1 MENPAAPRRR
11 LWPVFV
17 MPGLV
22 VLLAIGWSVFWYVA
36 SSEIGRQFDGWQAR
50 EAKAGRVYKCGDLS
64 VGGYPFR
71 FEVSCANASA
81 SLSSQTPSQAPIEAR
96 VARILAVAQVYNPK
110 LMIAEFTSPA
120 TIVPQGGQSLTARW
134 SLAQASVFGLPE
146 EPQRVALVFDNPA
159 VERIVS
165 SVQSPFMHAKHVELH
180 GRIAEGSVNDHPV
193 VDAALELDGATA
205 EGLHP
210 LAAQPF
216 DLTATARLRGLANFA
231 PRPWPERFR
240 EIQQAN
246 GSVELV
252 NSRVQQGDIIAVASG
267 TLGISP
273 QGRLD
278 GELKM
283 TVAGLE
289 KIIPALGLDKIAN
302 GGIPQATLDRVAP
315 GLKSQDLNNAL
326 GALDKLVPGLG
337 GLVKQQA
344 PAAIAAGMTMLGDE
358 TTLEGHKAQAV
369 PLRFVNGEVFL
380 GPLRIGD
387 VPPLF

>member
-1 MENPAAPRRR
+1 MTSPPLPRRRR

-17 MPGLV
+17 APGLV

-50 EAKAGRVYKCGDLS
+50 EAKAGRIYKCGDLS

-81 SLSSQTPSQAPIEAR
+81 SLSSQTASQAPIEAR

-146 EPQRVALVFDNPA
+146 EPQRVALVFDNPV

-180 GRIAEGSVNDHPV
+180 GRIAEGSVNDHPI
-193 VDAALELDGATA
+193 VDAAIELNGATA

-231 PRPWPERFR
+231 PKPWPERFR
-240 EIQQAN
+240 
-246 GSVELV
+246 
-252 NSRVQQGDIIAVASG
+252 
-267 TLGISP
+267 
-273 QGRLD
+273 
-278 GELKM
+278 
-283 TVAGLE
+283 
-289 KIIPALGLDKIAN
+289 
-302 GGIPQATLDRVAP
+302 
-315 GLKSQDLNNAL
+315 
-326 GALDKLVPGLG
+326 
-337 GLVKQQA
+337 
-344 PAAIAAGMTMLGDE
+344 
-358 TTLEGHKAQAV
+358 
-369 PLRFVNGEVFL
+369 
-380 GPLRIGD
+380 
-387 VPPLF
+387 